1 MSKLLII
8 FFVSFLSIDCLLKD
22 QINLQLSQGYIQ
34 TETVGKKGTV
44 IVSFEQRGEI
54 IEFKNTRKE
63 ECFKSK
69 IF

>member
-44 IVSFEQRGEI
+44 IVTFE
-54 IEFKNTRKE
+54 
-63 ECFKSK
+63 
-69 IF
+69 